1 MTETLSHFIR
11 NLNLR
16 HFYFSGICVISLL
29 IGLCYDWRHQ
39 KKCFKH
45 VTDQK
50 IIDERR
56 HRRISKSEPRSPTP
70 PSIPLPI
77 IKPKGPPPPPPLT
90 IPYLP
95 PMRSQSQPPNNRVIS
110 PPPPSIPPKPE
121 FRISRPS
128 DPPPPVPMSPPRTSN
143 GIPGVPNGQSGVLTS
158 PPGVPNGPPVVPYG
172 TRPHISEVAYLKK
185 KFEDGNVSNDSSAT

>member
-1 MTETLSHFIR
+1 M
-11 NLNLR
+11 
-16 HFYFSGICVISLL
+16 ISLL
-29 IGLCYDWRHQ
+29 IGLCYDWRHR
-39 KKCFKH
+39 KKCFTH
-45 VTDQK
+45 VTGQN

-77 IKPKGPPPPPPLT
+77 IKPKAPPPPPPLT

-95 PMRSQSQPPNNRVIS
+95 PMRSQSQPPTSKV
-110 PPPPSIPPKPE
+110 PPKPD

-128 DPPPPVPMSPPRTSN
+128 DPPPPIPMSPKSN
-143 GIPGVPNGQSGVLTS
+143 GPTGVT
-158 PPGVPNGPPVVPYG
+158 NGPPVVPYG

-185 KFEDGNVSNDSSAT
+185 KFEDGNNSSAT